1 MPIGQGHGEYGR
13 YAKDRGVNPIQI
25 LAPEVEPSTGS
36 LAWSATRV
44 KLVPTGRRVK
54 LLRTD
59 GTSRDLGRNIIRTT
73 GSTTGAEHSAKL
85 QSIPIKVA
93 ST

>member
-1 MPIGQGHGEYGR
+1 M
-13 YAKDRGVNPIQI
+13 
-25 LAPEVEPSTGS
+25 
-36 LAWSATRV
+36 

-54 LLRTD
+54 LVKTD
-59 GTSRDLGRNIIRTT
+59 GTSRQLGRNIVRTT
-73 GSTTGAEHSAKL
+73 GSTAGAEHSAKL